1 MDFFNYKE
9 NELYAE
15 DCKVSSLVQEFGS
28 PLYVYSKATLLR
40 HLKAFE
46 EALVSKPHLV
56 CYAVKANCSLSLL
69 HIIAKAGCGF
79 DVVSKGEMMR
89 VLAAGG
95 DASKIIFSGIGK
107 REDEIE
113 FALQHKI
120 CCLNIESESEMYKV
134 EAVAKRLGIKAPVA
148 FRVNPNVDAKTHPSI
163 STGLKKNKFGVP
175 FEDAVRLYSYI
186 KDSEY
191 LEATGI
197 DCHIGSQMTSGGPI
211 IEATD
216 KLIELYY
223 QLKEIG
229 ITIHHIDIGGGLG
242 VTYNDETPPS
252 PNEYM
257 AAVLERLKDID
268 VAIYCEPGRA
278 MVANAGL
285 LLTKV
290 LYLKCN
296 TERNFC
302 IVDAGMG
309 DLIRP
314 ALYNSWMNIIPALK
328 RDKTDALEGS
338 SPNGCKTYDVVGPI
352 CESDDFLG
360 KDRNLNVREGDVL
373 AVRGAGAYGSSMS
386 SNYNGRPLCAEILVE
401 GDKAFVIRERQKEED
416 MWANERIITYIEE
429 GTNS

>member
-15 DCKVSSLVQEFGS
+15 DCKASSLVQEFGS

-56 CYAVKANCSLSLL
+56 CYAVKANCSLALL
-69 HIIAKAGCGF
+69 NIIAQAGCGF
-79 DVVSKGEMMR
+79 DVVSKGELMR
-89 VLAAGG
+89 VIAAGG
-95 DASKIIFSGIGK
+95 DPGKVIYSGVGK

-120 CCLNIESESEMYKV
+120 CCLNIESESEMYRV
-134 EAVAKRLGIKAPVA
+134 EQVARRMGVKAPVA
-148 FRVNPNVDAKTHPSI
+148 FRVNPNVDAKTHPYI
-163 STGLKKNKFGVP
+163 STGLKNNKFGVA

-186 KDSEY
+186 KDSDA
-191 LEATGI
+191 LEAIGI

-216 KLIELYY
+216 KLIELYHE
-223 QLKEIG
+223 LKKLG
-229 ITIHHIDIGGGLG
+229 IHIHHIDIGGGLG

-268 VAIYCEPGRA
+268 VAVFCEPGRA

-290 LYLKCN
+290 LYLKSN
-296 TERNFC
+296 SERNFC

-314 ALYNSWMNIIPALK
+314 ALYNSWMNIVPTLK
-328 RDKTDALEGS
+328 RDKSDALEGS

-386 SNYNGRPLCAEILVE
+386 SNYNGRPLCAEILVD

-416 MWANERIITYIEE
+416 MWSNERIIPASEK
-429 GTNS
+429 NA